1 MNCVYCEKGER
12 LNSFTIKI
20 GELESSTLY
29 LQKEQ
34 SYYGRCL
41 LVYKEHKEEIFEL
54 TDEEWQAFM
63 TDAKKVAQAMS
74 ELFSPDKINCGLF
87 GDTVRHLHIHV
98 VPKRTDALDWN
109 NVFQLNAKQTFLED
123 AEYEKIVQSYRNKLN
138 LK

>member
-1 MNCVYCEKGER
+1 MDCVYCEKGER